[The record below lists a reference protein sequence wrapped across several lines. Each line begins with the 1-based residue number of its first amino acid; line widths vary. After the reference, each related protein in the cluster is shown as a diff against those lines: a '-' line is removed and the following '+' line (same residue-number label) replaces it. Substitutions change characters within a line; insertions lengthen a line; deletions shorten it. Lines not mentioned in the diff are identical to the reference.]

1 MAQGGGYIGTERPQL
16 EDLDRCTRCG
26 LCEQACPTYRLLKF
40 EPDSPRGR
48 IFLMK
53 EVAEGRA
60 DVDANLAEH
69 LYACL
74 GCRACETACPS
85 GVEFGKLLEYGR
97 HQVELLGEISPE
109 RHGWRLFRKV
119 AFEWV
124 LPSPWLFYLVMLPAR
139 ALQALPGLL
148 AFVQSLPLPRKLRQ
162 LVRMIPRTDAAD
174 GRHTVDGRH
183 KVGRYMR
190 GGSVIPAQGER
201 RARVGLFVGCVM
213 GSLFDHV
220 HRSTI
225 RVLSRNGCE
234 VVVAPGQWCCGALNV
249 HAGERKHAA
258 SMARA
263 NIAAFKQE
271 NLDALIV
278 NSAGCGAVMKEYAD
292 LLDGDP
298 ESIIFSGKVKDA
310 GEFLSELGLRSK
322 PRRLNVTATYQD
334 ACHLAHGQRVRQQ
347 PRSLLRQVPGLT
359 FVEMPHADRCCGAAG
374 VYSLTHREL
383 SERILA
389 EKLDEIALTRAGV
402 VVTTNPGCAM
412 QLQAGLMDKH
422 MNVRVCHLIE
432 LLGDS
437 YGTRP

>member
-1 MAQGGGYIGTERPQL
+1 VAQGGGYIGTERPQL

-60 DVDANLAEH
+60 EVDANLAEH

-97 HQVELLGEISPE
+97 HQVELHGDIAPE
-109 RHGWRLFRKV
+109 RRGWRLFRAL
-119 AFEWV
+119 AFERI
-124 LPSPWLFYLVMLPAR
+124 LPNRWLFHLLMLPAR
-139 ALQALPGLL
+139 MLQALPGLL
-148 AFVQSLPLPRKLRQ
+148 AFVKSLPLPGKLRQ
-162 LVRMIPRTDAAD
+162 LLRMIPRTASHD
-174 GRHTVDGRH
+174 GRRGMSGRH
-183 KVGRYMR
+183 KVDRYKR
-190 GGSVIPAQGER
+190 GGSVIPAHGVR

-213 GSLFDHV
+213 GSLFGHV
-220 HRSTI
+220 HRATI
-225 RVLSRNGCE
+225 RVLTRNGCE
-234 VVVAPGQWCCGALNV
+234 VVVVPGQWCCGALNV

-263 NIAAFKQE
+263 NIAAFKREQ
-271 NLDALIV
+271 LDAIIV

-298 ESIIFSGKVKDA
+298 DSFFFSGKVKDA
-310 GEFLSELGLRSK
+310 GEFLSDLGLRSK
-322 PRRLNVTATYQD
+322 PQRLSVTATYQD
-334 ACHLAHGQRVRQQ
+334 ACHLAHGQHVRHQ
-347 PRSLLRQVPGLT
+347 PRSLLTQIPGLT
-359 FVEMPHADRCCGAAG
+359 LVEMPHADRCCGAAG
-374 VYSLTHREL
+374 VYNLTHSEL
-383 SERILA
+383 SGRILT
-389 EKLDEIALTRAGV
+389 EKLDEIAQTRAGV

-412 QLQAGLMDKH
+412 QLQAGLMDRH
-422 MNVRVCHLIE
+422 MNVRVCHLME
-432 LLGDS
+432 LLDES
-437 YGTRP
+437 YGI